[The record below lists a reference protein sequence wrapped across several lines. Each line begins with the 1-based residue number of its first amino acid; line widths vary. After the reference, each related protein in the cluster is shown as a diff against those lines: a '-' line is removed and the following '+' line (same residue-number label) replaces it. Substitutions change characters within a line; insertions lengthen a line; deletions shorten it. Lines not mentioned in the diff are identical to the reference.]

1 MTEERIFI
9 AGAGPVGLTAAAHLV
24 RCGIPVTVFEASEQ
38 LSEESRAST
47 FHPPTLDML
56 DELGFAEELIGQGLV
71 APKFQYRTKRGVI
84 AQFDFAAIA
93 GETRHP
99 HRLQS
104 EQFKLTR
111 IIHNSLQHDPN
122 FRIEFG
128 QRVDGVTQDANS
140 VAVRLSGPSGRSE
153 ERRSRWL
160 IGADGA
166 ASNVR
171 RSLGIEFEGFTWPE
185 RFLVVSTAYDFYSV
199 VPDLVAVTYV
209 ADPVQWHFFLQIP
222 QMWRM
227 MFPIAPEVPDETAI
241 SREFAQAALATL
253 VPGVTNYE
261 IVHVTL
267 YRVHQRVAKTFRLG
281 RVFLAGD
288 AAHINNPLGGM
299 GMNGG
304 IHDALNLARRLARVW
319 QGEVSD
325 DELDRYDRQRRLITL
340 EYVQKHSTQNKRNL
354 EAREPE
360 EQARFRDEM
369 RAIAADPALTRDYL
383 LRVSMIASLR
393 RAAELG

>member
-1 MTEERIFI
+1 
-9 AGAGPVGLTAAAHLV
+9 V
-24 RCGIPVTVFEASEQ
+24 RRGIPVTVLEASES
-38 LSEESRAST
+38 LSDESRAST

-56 DELGFAEELIGQGLV
+56 DELGFARELLAQGLA
-71 APKFQYRTKRGVI
+71 APKFQYRTRQGVI

-93 GETRHP
+93 DETRHP
-99 HRLQS
+99 HRLQC

-111 IIHNSLQHDPN
+111 IIHGKLGHDPS

-128 QRVDGVTQDANS
+128 RRVDGVTQDAAG
-140 VAVRLSGPSGRSE
+140 VTVRLTGAGGRSE
-153 ERRSRWL
+153 ERRARWL

-166 ASNVR
+166 GSNVR
-171 RSLGIEFEGFTWPE
+171 RSLHIEFEGFTWPE
-185 RFLVVSTAYDFYSV
+185 RFLVVSTPFDFYSV
-199 VPDLVAVTYV
+199 MPDLAPVSYV
-209 ADPVQWHFFLQIP
+209 ADPVQWHFYLQIP

-227 MFPIAPEVPDETAI
+227 MFPIAPEVPDETAT
-241 SREFAQAALATL
+241 SRAFAQTALASL
-253 VPGVTNYE
+253 VPGVTNHE
-261 IVHVTL
+261 ISHVTL
-267 YRVHQRVAKTFRLG
+267 YRVHQRVARTFRLG
-281 RVFLAGD
+281 RVLLAGD

-304 IHDALNLARRLARVW
+304 IHDAINLAQRLAAVW
-319 QGEVSD
+319 QGDAADE
-325 DELDRYDRQRRLITL
+325 ELDRYDLQRRLITL
-340 EYVQKHSTQNKRNL
+340 EYVQKHTTQNKRNL

-369 RAIAADPALTRDYL
+369 LSIAADPALTRDYL

>member
-1 MTEERIFI
+1 MIEERVFI
-9 AGAGPVGLTAAAHLV
+9 AGAGPVGLTAAACLV
-24 RCGIPVTVFEASEQ
+24 RSGIPVTVFEASES

-56 DELGFAEELIGQGLV
+56 DDLGFAAELIGQGLV
-71 APKFQYRTKRGVI
+71 APRFQYRTRRGVI
-84 AQFDFAAIA
+84 AEFDFAAIA
-93 GETRHP
+93 DKTRHP

-111 IIHNSLQHDPN
+111 IIHGKLEHDPS

-128 QRVDGVTQDANS
+128 RRVEGVTQDANG
-140 VAVRLSGPSGRSE
+140 VTVRLTGPNGRSE
-153 ERRSRWL
+153 ERRAPWL

-166 ASNVR
+166 GSNVR

-185 RFLVVSTAYDFYSV
+185 RFLVVSTPYDFYAV

-222 QMWRM
+222 GMWRM
-227 MFPIAPEVPDETAI
+227 MFPIASDVPDETAT
-241 SREFAQAALATL
+241 SRAFAQTALASL
-253 VPGVTNYE
+253 VPGVTDYE
-261 IVHVTL
+261 IIHVTL
-267 YRVHQRVAKTFRLG
+267 YRVHQRVAKTFRRD

-304 IHDALNLARRLARVW
+304 IHDAVNLAQRLARVW
-319 QGEVSD
+319 RGEAAP
-325 DELDRYDRQRRLITL
+325 RN
-340 EYVQKHSTQNKRNL
+340 STATTGSGEGSRSSMCRSTRSRTN
-354 EAREPE
+354 
-360 EQARFRDEM
+360 
-369 RAIAADPALTRDYL
+369 AIW
-383 LRVSMIASLR
+383 R
-393 RAAELG
+393 RASQRNRRASATRCGESRPTPRSRANTCCGCL